1 MAPKAQKQEQV
12 DALAQAGLPNPSPG
26 DAVIPS
32 PPDAAPPVSAAEAPS
47 PITYFVGFERRGSS
61 KYGIVTGK
69 VRLSDGV
76 LFDVKVDPITQDLG
90 ETSHGVLAEFQKL
103 SAAIP

>member
-1 MAPKAQKQEQV
+1 MAPKLRV
-12 DALAQAGLPNPSPG
+12 DDVG
-26 DAVIPS
+26 
-32 PPDAAPPVSAAEAPS
+32 AAPEKIEPG

-61 KYGIVTGK
+61 RYGIVTGK

-76 LFDVKVDPITQDLG
+76 LFDVVADPITQDLG

-103 SAAIP
+103 AAAIP